1 MKIKKSRPKSKKA
14 VFVCQVTDSH
24 IKVLRCL
31 LLGGARRQIAAI
43 EVRPLPQ
50 DMDDAGLS
58 RELSA
63 IFKKMQ
69 YNGESVIVS
78 LPRNQVTS
86 RYLKVPATNPI
97 EVEQIVSLQ
106 AVRFLPYPANELT
119 SGFQIIGTDSQGY
132 SEVNLVIAHKNAVE
146 RYIKILKETKVAL
159 SLAVLSSVGLSQLYY
174 YLELKDTGP
183 AMLIDIDGNQVEAA
197 IVEGQRL
204 FFSRS
209 FKADAGQPDWVA
221 AFVDEIAK
229 TNDLYLKEVA
239 KPLPLKAII
248 LGVKKGHFQALA
260 DNLKL
265 KLNLEAEEFLYA
277 EKIDFLEG
285 SERVLDSSG
294 VSLAALIGLSLAPV
308 ADSLNILPAQMKQ
321 EARLKFKYRE
331 RLQIFLAFIAII
343 AVSIFGM
350 SRSLENKTQYLKRL
364 KLQLNKVSKEARP
377 LEEIEKRF
385 QVIERYSKGEASC
398 LDVLYELYN
407 NIPAD
412 ISLVS
417 FTYEDNGA
425 ITIHGQAPALAS
437 VFNFVG
443 QLEKAPAFK
452 RYNIKVRYAT
462 KKTTVTGEVIDFEI
476 AC

>member
-1 MKIKKSRPKSKKA
+1 MKIKQPKPKSKKA
-14 VFVCQVTDSH
+14 IFVFQATDSH
-24 IKVLRCL
+24 IKVLKCL
-31 LLGGARRQIAAI
+31 LLAGSRRQIAAI
-43 EVRPLPQ
+43 EVEPLPR
-50 DMDDAGLS
+50 DIEDAGLS
-58 RELSA
+58 RELSG
-63 IFKKMQ
+63 IFKRMQ
-69 YNGESVIVS
+69 YNGEPVIVS

-97 EVEQIVSLQ
+97 EVEQMVTLQ
-106 AVRFLPYPANELT
+106 TVRFLPYPANELT

-146 RYIKILKETKVAL
+146 RYIKIFKEIKVSL
-159 SLAVLSSVGLSQLYY
+159 SLAVLSSVGLSQIYY
-174 YLELKDTGP
+174 YLEPKDTGP
-183 AMLIDIDGNQVEAA
+183 AMLIDIDGNQAEVA

-209 FKADAGQPDWVA
+209 FKVNSAQPDWTVA
-221 AFVDEIAK
+221 LIDEIAK

-239 KPLPLKAII
+239 KPLPGKALI
-248 LGVKKGHFQALA
+248 LGVKKGRFQELA
-260 DNLKL
+260 DNLRVKL
-265 KLNLEAEEFLYA
+265 KLEAEEFLYT

-285 SERVLDSSG
+285 SERVLGSSG
-294 VSLAALIGLSLAPV
+294 VSLATLIGLSLAPV
-308 ADSLNILPAQMKQ
+308 ADSLNILPTQIKQ
-321 EARLKFKYRE
+321 AARLKFKHRE
-331 RLQIFLAFIAII
+331 RLQIYLSFIVI
-343 AVSIFGM
+343 AAVFIFGM
-350 SRSLENKTQYLKRL
+350 SRSLENKTQYLKKL

-385 QVIERYSKGEASC
+385 QVIERYSKSEASC

-417 FTYEDNGA
+417 FAYEDNGA

-443 QLEKAPAFK
+443 RLEKAPAFR

-462 KKTTVTGEVIDFEI
+462 KKATITGEVIDFEI
-476 AC
+476 VC